1 MLIDAKMD
9 LLDNAFYEPSIQ
21 IDASGIGAPAAASP
35 NYGEY
40 SRLQFRD
47 DKPPAL
53 STPMHLD
60 GVPNLSPAALE
71 KVHISPT
78 PVARR
83 VLCLELFFAS
93 GGHGHLEQPTTY
105 PAGLEL
111 LVC

>member
-9 LLDNAFYEPSIQ
+9 LLDNAFYEPIIR

-53 STPMHLD
+53 STQCTWMECQIEPCCI
-60 GVPNLSPAALE
+60 GKGPYQPY
-71 KVHISPT
+71 T
-78 PVARR
+78 
-83 VLCLELFFAS
+83 
-93 GGHGHLEQPTTY
+93 GGSQGSMFGIGFSLQADTGHLEQPTTY
-105 PAGLEL
+105 PAWLEFF
-111 LVC
+111 VC

>member
-9 LLDNAFYEPSIQ
+9 LLDNAFYEPIIQ

-83 VLCLELFFAS
+83 VLCLELVFRFRRTRS
-93 GGHGHLEQPTTY
+93 S
-105 PAGLEL
+105 
-111 LVC
+111 